1 MYGPWFKYFYTDIH
15 LYLFTIR
22 KHKGSGTSFQR
33 VGPQDKNGRTGQ
45 KVRFLK
51 CILIFTYEYYFF
63 LTFLGCVFTG
73 NTKDSWLLWDC
84 LRPGG
89 PGEASSHY
97 SPAYTWCFWHL
108 RLSLHFLWVPTVISV
123 STLLFMLFHSATPRH
138 TLLPP
143 AMLFYLSPPESHPFF
158 KVFLH
163 EVSQIVAFGFILS
176 PSSLFHL
183 HRHFLPTSNMSGT
196 FSVFP

>member
-1 MYGPWFKYFYTDIH
+1 MYGPWFKYIYTDIH

-89 PGEASSHY
+89 PREASSHY

-123 STLLFMLFHSATPRH
+123 STLLFMLFHSRH
-138 TLLPP
+138 
-143 AMLFYLSPPESHPFF
+143 SPTHSFA
-158 KVFLH
+158 
-163 EVSQIVAFGFILS
+163 SCNA
-176 PSSLFHL
+176 
-183 HRHFLPTSNMSGT
+183 FLPFTSWITSILQG
-196 FSVFP
+196 FSAWSLPDCGIWFYFFSFFFVSFT